1 MSADQTPIILVG
13 CGAVSQFQYGPALQA
28 LERTSV
34 LRVAGLVDPSE
45 SARSQ
50 LKKTFPHAH
59 SFSHLQDCSLDPS
72 TLVVVASPPKWHA
85 EQTIF
90 ALEQGAAVLCEK
102 PMALTS
108 AEAESMLD
116 ASRKTGALLA
126 IGLFRRFFPASEVIK
141 RILEE
146 KPLGTLHSFSIQEGE
161 KFGWGAASDSY
172 FQRSITRGGVL
183 YDIGVHV
190 LDLLVWWFGE
200 PTNFS
205 YQDDAMGGIE
215 ANCLLEMSF
224 SGGEHGR
231 LRLSRDWQ
239 TRNSYIFYFDKGTV
253 VYEVGHANKLNLW
266 LDGTPFLLSG
276 DLVEASIRHELEKRD
291 TRTNLQS
298 FIEQIANVVATMKG
312 LDSLRVPGEEGIRSL
327 RLLEACYGSRT
338 LIDMPWLS
346 ERERSAAEALAAAN
360 V

>member
-1 MSADQTPIILVG
+1 MSDDQTPLVLVG

-28 LERTSV
+28 LERAGV
-34 LRVAGLVDPSE
+34 LRVSGLVDPSE

-50 LKKTFPHAH
+50 LKKIFPRAV
-59 SFSHLQDCSLDPS
+59 SFSDLRDCSLDPS

-85 EQTIF
+85 EQSVF

-102 PMALTS
+102 PMAVTS
-108 AEAESMLD
+108 TEAESMIE
-116 ASRKTGALLA
+116 ASRKNCSLLA
-126 IGLFRRFFPASEVIK
+126 VGLFRRFFPASEMIK
-141 RILEE
+141 SIVEE
-146 KPLGTLHSFSIQEGE
+146 KPLGSLQSFSIQEGE

-172 FQRSITRGGVL
+172 FQRSLTRGGVL
-183 YDIGVHV
+183 YDIGIHV

-200 PTNFS
+200 PTDFC

-224 SGGEHGR
+224 SGGEQGS

-239 TRNSYIFYFDKGTV
+239 TRNSYVLNFDKGTV
-253 VYEVGHANKLNLW
+253 IYEVGYANKLNLW
-266 LDGTPFLLSG
+266 LNGTPLLLSG
-276 DLVEASIRHELEKRD
+276 DIVESSIGHFLDKQS

-298 FIEQIANVVATMKG
+298 FIEQISNVVAAMKG
-312 LDSLRVPGEEGIRSL
+312 QEMLRVPGEEGIRSL

-338 LIDMPWLS
+338 LIDIPWLS
-346 ERERSAAEALAAAN
+346 APEKRAAEILASSR
-360 V
+360 